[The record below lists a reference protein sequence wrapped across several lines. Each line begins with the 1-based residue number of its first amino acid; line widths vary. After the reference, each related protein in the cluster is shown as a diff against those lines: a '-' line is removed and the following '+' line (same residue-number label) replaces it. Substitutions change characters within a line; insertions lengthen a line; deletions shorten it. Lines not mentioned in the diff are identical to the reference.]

1 MFLSAELEPRLI
13 ITACV
18 CEVHA
23 ETTGDFVIWAGTQ
36 LLLHRCLATGKC
48 GTFKLTGLPRI
59 THGSDH
65 STVIDPSNP
74 RWSAI

>member
-23 ETTGDFVIWAGTQ
+23 ETTGDFIIWAGVQ
-36 LLLHRCLATGKC
+36 LLDRCLATGNC
-48 GTFKLTGLPRI
+48 GTFKLTGLPRM
-59 THGSDH
+59 THGSHH
-65 STVIDPSNP
+65 STVIDSSNP